1 MGTVLF
7 HLIHITNK
15 MFTKPNYATLHS
27 HYYIIFAKTR
37 NKFYLSY
44 MSLFKYVRIK
54 PISRLNCLLASYDSK
69 MMPNF
74 FKNKHSIGENMIAH
88 HYFRL
93 WYNIATVSMLCKPQ
107 LYKSRRIFL
116 YPDPIRLSYH
126 RKYISFHSLLVSIT
140 TACTGPNCLNFSL
153 LHCLLF

>member
-1 MGTVLF
+1 MRVQYRMSYHKIHEITLKHWAGQFTQVAKFSLLGTVLF

-44 MSLFKYVRIK
+44 MSLFKYVRSK
-54 PISRLNCLLASYDSK
+54 PISRLNCLLALYDSK
-69 MMPNF
+69 MTPF
-74 FKNKHSIGENMIAH
+74 FLNKHSIGENRIAH

-93 WYNIATVSMLCKPQ
+93 RYNIATVSLLCKPQ
-107 LYKSRRIFL
+107 LYKSRRIFFL
-116 YPDPIRLSYH
+116 YPDPTKFSYH
-126 RKYISFHSLLVSIT
+126 
-140 TACTGPNCLNFSL
+140 
-153 LHCLLF
+153 